1 MPWRVSPLC
10 YHRIDEGVLTSL
22 RASLITHRPGH
33 PVLTNGR
40 GIAVRKD
47 VRTDLGNAPRAHVA
61 ESPLHF
67 VRKYLDRP
75 RGARLPAA
83 CRAVKRGPADQH
95 HLRTEGQRLDDVAA
109 AADAAVEYDG
119 AAVADS
125 VHDLRE
131 YVYGRYG
138 AVKGASAVIRHHHA
152 VGARVDGGARL
163 IAAQNALDDEL
174 ARPEVA
180 EFPDMLPGHRLECL
194 RTRALLAIDDRM
206 AVALGKIGVRGHAF
220 VHEVLA
226 HHTPHP
232 AGMHRHVHRCRD
244 VGPEGKGVAVAL
256 VVLAP
261 PARRGV
267 DGNHQSFPA
276 QVACTRDH
284 FV

>member
-83 CRAVKRGPADQH
+83 GRAVKRRPADQH
-95 HLRTEGQRLDDVAA
+95 HLRTEAQRLDDVAA
-109 AADAAVEYDG
+109 AADAAVEDDG
-119 AAVADS
+119 AAIADRL
-125 VHDLRE
+125 HDLRKD
-131 YVYGRYG
+131 VDGRYG
-138 AVKGASAVIRHHHA
+138 AVEGATAVIRHDDA
-152 VGARVDGGARL
+152 IGARIDGGPCL
-163 IAAQNALDDEL
+163 IAAQNALDDQL

-180 EFPDMLPGHRLECL
+180 KFPDVVPGHRLERL
-194 RTRALLAIDDRM
+194 RTRARLAVEDR
-206 AVALGKIGVRGHAF
+206 
-220 VHEVLA
+220 
-226 HHTPHP
+226 
-232 AGMHRHVHRCRD
+232 
-244 VGPEGKGVAVAL
+244 
-256 VVLAP
+256 
-261 PARRGV
+261 
-267 DGNHQSFPA
+267 
-276 QVACTRDH
+276 
-284 FV
+284 